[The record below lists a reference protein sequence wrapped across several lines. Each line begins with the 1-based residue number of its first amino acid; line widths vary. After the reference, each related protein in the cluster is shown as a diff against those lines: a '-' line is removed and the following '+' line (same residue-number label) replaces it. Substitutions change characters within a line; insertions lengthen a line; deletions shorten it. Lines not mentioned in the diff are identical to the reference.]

1 MGNTALKATTK
12 SKKGGVTFGLTSNLS
27 KNELSTHS
35 NTLKLGGRNSKSMT
49 KITSHTISV
58 TKKLAPPSPKE
69 LSYEKSQ
76 INKLKTQTN
85 INFKNEKNDGEIIEK
100 SLSNHYL
107 FHYVENET
115 IKKLMTKLI
124 QCKAK
129 KNIVIYEKD
138 CDDADYFYIL
148 TKGKM
153 HYNAQ
158 VSDKIKEFQ
167 DLSINSGNCFGD
179 YEIINDISRL
189 CDVVTDEDCVFYV
202 LKKSD
207 LLDILKNVRKKNFAS
222 IEKFVNDNY
231 SFLNSYPEAKRF
243 LIHDCITI
251 YNYQKSDVLISCP
264 FDNMI
269 NNNIFLIANGEVDS
283 IYKHEIA
290 KCLRKGDIIGHRELI
305 LNDNYSRNIYLST
318 KSNECELYSI
328 SYNRLISF
336 LKEGFFVHDLTFFV
350 FCLCWK
356 KSQFL
361 SDIDINTLYKIFP
374 NYKLESFGPN
384 DLIFKKGE
392 ILSEQN
398 IIVLEGNISVK
409 NQDNYVA
416 VRNEILYEKELVYG
430 SNTVL
435 VVNDLVAFPEALL
448 LTCPRQKIR
457 STLNGK
463 SLSEIV
469 NANTKKKAA
478 QSIVI
483 DLLKHVNCFN
493 SSKIKVNE
501 LEKYLNLEKYESKV
515 PIITQGSKDLSK
527 IYMIKSGYVDI
538 YINNEYIRTLSMNSP
553 FGFKAILSGS
563 KVRTASAMANSQV
576 EVYGIDYKAFD
587 KIVLKENPSII
598 TFLKNKINL
607 EDETV
612 ELEDLDSIRLLGKG
626 SFGFVCLVRSK
637 KTKALYAIKSVP
649 LKKIMEF
656 DLYEGISN
664 ERNALRMLDHNFIL
678 KQVKTL
684 KNSKNIFF
692 LNEYI
697 KGKTLNKI
705 IKEIGMLNKSQAQ
718 FYAASILLA
727 IEYMHSNNLIHRDI
741 KPENIMVSETG
752 YIKMIDFGTVKE
764 TNTSDGTTHTSIGTP
779 HYMAPEV
786 IRGDSYNR
794 RVDYWSIG
802 VCIYEFICGKTPF
815 APDSKDPVEIYK
827 SVQND
832 KITFPNF
839 VKDKDF
845 IQLINSMLE
854 KDINKRK
861 FGPEIKDMNWFND
874 YDYKSLSEM
883 NTQVPTKPMMSDIE
897 DKGSGK
903 CDYLTELKNL
913 YNKYQKG
920 KDNNVQLSESQIQKG
935 EDWLKNF

>member
-1 MGNTALKATTK
+1 M
-12 SKKGGVTFGLTSNLS
+12 
-27 KNELSTHS
+27 
-35 NTLKLGGRNSKSMT
+35 
-49 KITSHTISV
+49 
-58 TKKLAPPSPKE
+58 
-69 LSYEKSQ
+69 Q
-76 INKLKTQTN
+76 I
-85 INFKNEKNDGEIIEK
+85 
-100 SLSNHYL
+100 
-107 FHYVENET
+107 
-115 IKKLMTKLI
+115 
-124 QCKAK
+124 
-129 KNIVIYEKD
+129 
-138 CDDADYFYIL
+138 
-148 TKGKM
+148 
-153 HYNAQ
+153 
-158 VSDKIKEFQ
+158 
-167 DLSINSGNCFGD
+167 
-179 YEIINDISRL
+179 
-189 CDVVTDEDCVFYV
+189 
-202 LKKSD
+202 
-207 LLDILKNVRKKNFAS
+207 
-222 IEKFVNDNY
+222 
-231 SFLNSYPEAKRF
+231 
-243 LIHDCITI
+243 
-251 YNYQKSDVLISCP
+251 
-264 FDNMI
+264 
-269 NNNIFLIANGEVDS
+269 
-283 IYKHEIA
+283 
-290 KCLRKGDIIGHRELI
+290 
-305 LNDNYSRNIYLST
+305 
-318 KSNECELYSI
+318 
-328 SYNRLISF
+328 
-336 LKEGFFVHDLTFFV
+336 
-350 FCLCWK
+350 
-356 KSQFL
+356 
-361 SDIDINTLYKIFP
+361 
-374 NYKLESFGPN
+374 
-384 DLIFKKGE
+384 
-392 ILSEQN
+392 
-398 IIVLEGNISVK
+398 
-409 NQDNYVA
+409 
-416 VRNEILYEKELVYG
+416 
-430 SNTVL
+430 
-435 VVNDLVAFPEALL
+435 
-448 LTCPRQKIR
+448 
-457 STLNGK
+457 
-463 SLSEIV
+463 
-469 NANTKKKAA
+469 KKKAA

-612 ELEDLDSIRLLGKG
+612 ELEDLDNIRLLGKG

-649 LKKIMEF
+649 LKKIIEF

-752 YIKMIDFGTVKE
+752 YIKLIDFGTVKE
-764 TNTSDGTTHTSIGTP
+764 TNSSDGTTHTSIGTP

-794 RVDYWSIG
+794 RVDYWSIV
-802 VCIYEFICGKTPF
+802 VCIYEFICGK
-815 APDSKDPVEIYK
+815 
-827 SVQND
+827 
-832 KITFPNF
+832 
-839 VKDKDF
+839 DF
-845 IQLINSMLE
+845 IFLINSMLE

-861 FGPEIKDMNWFND
+861 FGPEIKDMNWFKD

-903 CDYLTELKNL
+903 SDYLNELKNL

-920 KDNNVQLSESQIQKG
+920 KESNVQLTESQIQKG
-935 EDWLKNF
+935 EEWLKNF